1 MMIIIIITNINNI
14 LALIIAT
21 NKYQLI
27 NHSTSLLLLFLPH
40 LQSHRY
46 WRGYVARRLAVT
58 LRCNDVQIKK
68 KGLVDR

>member
-1 MMIIIIITNINNI
+1 MMIIIITKINNI
-14 LALIIAT
+14 LVLIIAT

-27 NHSTSLLLLFLPH
+27 NHSASLLLFLPH

>member
-1 MMIIIIITNINNI
+1 MIIITTNFNNI

-27 NHSTSLLLLFLPH
+27 NHSTLLLLFLPH

>member
-1 MMIIIIITNINNI
+1 MMIIIITKINNI

-27 NHSTSLLLLFLPH
+27 NHSTSLLLFLPH